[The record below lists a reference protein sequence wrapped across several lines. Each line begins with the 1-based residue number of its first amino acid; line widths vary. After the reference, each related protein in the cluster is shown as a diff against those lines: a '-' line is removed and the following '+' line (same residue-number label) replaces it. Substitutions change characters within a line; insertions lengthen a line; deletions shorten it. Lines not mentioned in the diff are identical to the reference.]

1 MRKNKE
7 IFENIYKN
15 RRWNGSNPN
24 GPLSGSGSSLEYTE
38 KLRMSLPSI
47 LEKFNVK
54 TLLDAGCGD
63 LTWMSVILDDIKVK
77 YIGVDVVETLI
88 EKHKQNFTN
97 IEFHSMDIT
106 VDKLPAADMML
117 CRDCLFHMSNYD
129 LFKTLR
135 NFLSADIPYIFTT
148 LHVTNQI
155 NYDIQTGEFRKLNL
169 LEDPFNFPTPLYT
182 IDDTYAHHLP
192 RNMSIWSREQIEKV
206 LQ

>member
-1 MRKNKE
+1 MQRNKE

-38 KLRMSLPSI
+38 KLRINLPDI
-47 LEKFNVK
+47 LKKFNVK

-63 LTWMSVILDDIKVK
+63 LTWMSVILEDINVK

-88 EKHKQNFTN
+88 EKHKKKFPH

-106 VDKLPAADMML
+106 VDKLPDADMML
-117 CRDCLFHMSNYD
+117 CRDCLFHMSDED

-135 NFLSADIPYIFTT
+135 NFLSAKIPYIFTT
-148 LHVTNQI
+148 LHVTNQK
-155 NYDIQTGEFRKLNL
+155 NRDIQTGGFRRLNL
-169 LEDPFNFPTPLYT
+169 LDHPFNFPTPLYT
-182 IDDTYAHHLP
+182 IDDTYAHHPP

-206 LQ
+206 CQ